1 MTATIIDGAAVSA
14 RVRDEVAAGV
24 AELRAAGGPVPGLA
38 TVLVGSDP
46 ASQVYVRNK
55 NQATE
60 KAGMRSFHHELPA
73 ATPQAELDD
82 LIARL
87 NDDRDV
93 HGILVQSPLPDG
105 LDEQRAFGLIS
116 PQKDVDGFHPWNVG
130 QLALGRPGLR
140 SCTPA
145 GVMELLRDQGVEL
158 VGADAVVIGRSNIV
172 GKPLSMM
179 LLAAHCTV
187 TVTHSRTRD
196 LAAHARRA
204 DILVAAIGRARF
216 VTADMVKPGA
226 VVIDV
231 GMNRIDDPT
240 TKNGTRLVGDV
251 DFDGV
256 RRIASKIT
264 PVPGGVG
271 KMTIA
276 MLMQNAVRA
285 AEMQSR

>member
-1 MTATIIDGAAVSA
+1 MTAAIIDGAAVSA

-24 AELRAAGGPVPGLA
+24 ADLVRAGGPVPGLA

-46 ASQVYVRNK
+46 ASHVYVRNK

-60 KAGMRSFHHELPA
+60 KAGMRSFHTELGADTQQP
-73 ATPQAELDD
+73 ELDE
-82 LIARL
+82 LIERL
-87 NDDRDV
+87 NADPQV
-93 HGILVQSPLPDG
+93 HGILVQSPLPEG
-105 LDEQRAFGLIS
+105 LDEQGAFGLVA
-116 PQKDVDGFHPWNVG
+116 PHKDVDGFHPWNVG

-145 GVMELLRDQGVEL
+145 GVMELLRDQGVDL

-187 TVTHSRTRD
+187 TVAHSRTRD
-196 LAAHARRA
+196 LKATARRA
-204 DILVAAIGRARF
+204 DILVAAIGRPRF

-231 GMNRIDDPT
+231 GINRTDE
-240 TKNGTRLVGDV
+240 GLVGDV
-251 DFDGV
+251 DFGPV
-256 RRIASKIT
+256 SERAAAIT

-271 KMTIA
+271 PMTIA
-276 MLMQNAVRA
+276 MLLRNTLEAARA
-285 AEMQSR
+285 SVSA

>member
-1 MTATIIDGAAVSA
+1 MTAAIIDGAAVSS
-14 RVRDEVAAGV
+14 RVREEVAAGV
-24 AELRAAGGPVPGLA
+24 ADLVARGGPVPGLA

-73 ATPQAELDD
+73 TTPQAELDE
-82 LIARL
+82 LIGGL
-87 NDDRDV
+87 NDDPAV
-93 HGILVQSPLPDG
+93 HGILVQSPLPAG
-105 LDEQRAFGLIS
+105 LDEQRAFALVS
-116 PQKDVDGFHPWNVG
+116 PHKDVDGFHPWNVG

-145 GVMELLRDQGVEL
+145 GVMELLRDRGVEL

-179 LLAAHCTV
+179 LLAEHCTV
-187 TVTHSRTRD
+187 TVMHSRTRD
-196 LAAHARRA
+196 LPAKARRA
-204 DILVAAIGRARF
+204 DILVAAIGRPRF
-216 VTADMVKPGA
+216 VTADMVKAGA

-231 GMNRIDDPT
+231 GINRTDD
-240 TKNGTRLVGDV
+240 GLVGDV
-251 DFDGV
+251 DFGPV
-256 RRIASKIT
+256 SEVASAIT

-271 KMTIA
+271 PMTIA
-276 MLMQNAVRA
+276 MLLRNTLDA
-285 AEMQSR
+285 ASATLGS

>member
-1 MTATIIDGAAVSA
+1 MTAAIIDGAAVSS
-14 RVRDEVAAGV
+14 RVREEVAAGV
-24 AELRAAGGPVPGLA
+24 ADLVARGGPVPGLA

-60 KAGMRSFHHELPA
+60 KAGMRSFHHELA
-73 ATPQAELDD
+73 ATTPQAELDA
-82 LIARL
+82 LIDRL
-87 NDDRDV
+87 NNDPVV
-93 HGILVQSPLPDG
+93 HGILIQSPLPAG
-105 LDEQRAFGLIS
+105 LDEQRAFALVS
-116 PQKDVDGFHPWNVG
+116 PDKDVDGFHPWNVG

-179 LLAAHCTV
+179 LLAEHCTV
-187 TVTHSRTRD
+187 TVAHSRTRD
-196 LAAHARRA
+196 LPAKARRA
-204 DILVAAIGRARF
+204 DILVAAIGRPRF
-216 VTADMVKPGA
+216 VTAGMVKPGA

-231 GMNRIDDPT
+231 GINRTDD
-240 TKNGTRLVGDV
+240 GLVGDV
-251 DFDGV
+251 DFAPV
-256 RRIASKIT
+256 SEVASAIT

-271 KMTIA
+271 PMTIA
-276 MLMQNAVRA
+276 MLLRNTLEA
-285 AEMQSR
+285 ASASFRS

>member
-1 MTATIIDGAAVSA
+1 MTAAIIDGAAVSS
-14 RVRDEVAAGV
+14 RVREEVAAGV
-24 AELRAAGGPVPGLA
+24 ADLVARGGPVPGLA

-73 ATPQAELDD
+73 TTPQAELDE
-82 LIARL
+82 LIGGL
-87 NDDRDV
+87 NDDPAV
-93 HGILVQSPLPDG
+93 HGILVQSPLPAG
-105 LDEQRAFGLIS
+105 LDEQRAFALVS
-116 PQKDVDGFHPWNVG
+116 PHKDVDGFHPWNVG

-145 GVMELLRDQGVEL
+145 GVMELLRDRGVEL

-179 LLAAHCTV
+179 LLAEHCTV
-187 TVTHSRTRD
+187 TVMHSRTRD
-196 LAAHARRA
+196 LPAKARRA
-204 DILVAAIGRARF
+204 DILVAAIGRPRF

-231 GMNRIDDPT
+231 GINRTDD
-240 TKNGTRLVGDV
+240 GLVGDV
-251 DFDGV
+251 DFGPV
-256 RRIASKIT
+256 SEIASAIT

-271 KMTIA
+271 PMTIA
-276 MLMQNAVRA
+276 MLLRNTLEA
-285 AEMQSR
+285 ASATFSP

>member
-1 MTATIIDGAAVSA
+1 MTAAIIDGAAVSA
-14 RVRDEVAAGV
+14 RVREEVAAGV
-24 AELRAAGGPVPGLA
+24 AELVAAGGPLPGLA

-60 KAGMRSFHHELPA
+60 KAGMRSFHTELPA
-73 ATPQAELDD
+73 STPQAELDD
-82 LIARL
+82 LIERL
-87 NDDRDV
+87 NDDPDV
-93 HGILVQSPLPDG
+93 HGILVQSPLPEG
-105 LDEQRAFGLIS
+105 LDEQRAFGLIA
-116 PQKDVDGFHPWNVG
+116 PHKDVDGFSPWNVG

-145 GVMELLRDQGVEL
+145 GVMELLRDRGVEL

-187 TVTHSRTRD
+187 TVAHSRTRD
-196 LAAHARRA
+196 LAAVARRA
-204 DILVAAIGRARF
+204 DVLVAAIGRPRF

-231 GMNRIDDPT
+231 GINRTDE
-240 TKNGTRLVGDV
+240 GLVGDV
-251 DFDGV
+251 DFGPV
-256 RRIASKIT
+256 SELASAIT
-264 PVPGGVG
+264 PVPRGVG
-271 KMTIA
+271 PMTIA
-276 MLMQNAVRA
+276 MLLRNTLDA
-285 AEMQSR
+285 ARTSVSA